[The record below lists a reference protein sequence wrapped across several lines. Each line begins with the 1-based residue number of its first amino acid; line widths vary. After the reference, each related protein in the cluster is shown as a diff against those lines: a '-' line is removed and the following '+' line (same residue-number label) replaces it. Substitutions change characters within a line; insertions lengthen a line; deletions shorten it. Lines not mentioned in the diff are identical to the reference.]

1 MEATAHCSQC
11 PELSRSA
18 WGIAM
23 IYIGVWTGRM
33 VNLWVCFFLCA
44 VHILLTGNKDVYSW
58 AGLPNC
64 YWCYQEWWF
73 SIYLY
78 PPIRKWWTVMLLAIR
93 THYYLKEPVT
103 ISCNHGFLL
112 LSQKAIKSLIK
123 ISTVFIGYNCKYP
136 KMIRHV
142 SAAFGIV
149 NSEQL
154 PNTEMKE
161 SVGMHLKPI

>member
-1 MEATAHCSQC
+1 
-11 PELSRSA
+11 
-18 WGIAM
+18 
-23 IYIGVWTGRM
+23 
-33 VNLWVCFFLCA
+33 
-44 VHILLTGNKDVYSW
+44 
-58 AGLPNC
+58 
-64 YWCYQEWWF
+64 
-73 SIYLY
+73 
-78 PPIRKWWTVMLLAIR
+78 MLLATC

-103 ISCNHGFLL
+103 ISCNHGFLS

-161 SVGMHLKPI
+161 SVGMRLKPI